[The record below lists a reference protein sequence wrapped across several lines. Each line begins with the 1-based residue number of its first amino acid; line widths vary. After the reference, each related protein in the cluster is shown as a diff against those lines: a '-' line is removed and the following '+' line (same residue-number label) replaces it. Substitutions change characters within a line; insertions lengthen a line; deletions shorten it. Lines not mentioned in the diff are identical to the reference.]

1 MANTRTHRNPPTR
14 IALPAALVASV
25 AAALISELIL
35 AAIAHGAGASPD
47 FPPLTFRRMLGPT
60 FVGLL
65 TAVVVWELVRRRA
78 GDPVA
83 VMRRLA
89 PIVIVLSWV
98 PDVVLGATHQDAT
111 GPLPDTTWGEVA
123 VLMVMHLVVAAIGL
137 GLFSRLLPL
146 RRPPIAQ
153 STIVGTV
160 PDSAWAM
167 SLHPAEQPVRID
179 PRWLED
185 DRR

>member
-1 MANTRTHRNPPTR
+1 
-14 IALPAALVASV
+14 VASV
-25 AAALISELIL
+25 AASLISELII
-35 AAIAHGAGASPD
+35 AAIAHGAGAYSD
-47 FPPLTFRRMLGPT
+47 FPPLTFRRLLGPT

-111 GPLPDTTWGEVA
+111 GQLPDTTWGEVA

-137 GLFSRLLPL
+137 GLFSWLLPL
-146 RRPPIAQ
+146 RRTPIAR
-153 STIVGTV
+153 STSIDTAS
-160 PDSAWAM
+160 DAAWAL
-167 SLHPAEQPVRID
+167 SPHPAEQPVHVD
-179 PRWLED
+179 PRWPMD
-185 DRR
+185 DQR